1 MLMKYKNIRVAYS
14 IENILYIDT
23 FKNTTDKT
31 VINLIA
37 EKHNKA
43 RVMIN
48 IIGIEE
54 IK

>member
-1 MLMKYKNIRVAYS
+1 MKYKTLRVAYS

-23 FKNTTDKT
+23 FKNTTEKT

-37 EKHNKA
+37 EKHNKS

-48 IIGIEE
+48 IIGIEHL
-54 IK
+54 K